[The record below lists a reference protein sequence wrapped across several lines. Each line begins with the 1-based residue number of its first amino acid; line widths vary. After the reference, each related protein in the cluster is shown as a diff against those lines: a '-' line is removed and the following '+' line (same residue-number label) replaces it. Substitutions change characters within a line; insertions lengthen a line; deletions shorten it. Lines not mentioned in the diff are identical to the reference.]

1 MIKMNV
7 IDIAILILLAFGAL
21 VGFKRGFTKELVSF
35 VGFIL
40 VAILSFALKDTVS
53 VWLYQVMPFFN
64 FGGIFKGV
72 TALNIIVYEVIAFL
86 VVFAILMIIFKLVL
100 FATGIIE
107 KIFDLTIVLG
117 IFSKFLGAIVG
128 VVEYF
133 VIIFIVLYVASL
145 PFFNFDILNESKLR
159 GPILNNTPILSGM
172 VDKSI
177 QVLNEFAELK
187 DKYETSGSANEFNR
201 EALDLFLEYKI
212 ISVENVELLVE
223 KDKLSIDRIDEL
235 LDKYRE
241 E

>member
-1 MIKMNV
+1 MNV

>member
-1 MIKMNV
+1 MNV

-223 KDKLSIDRIDEL
+223 RDKLSIDRIDEL

>member
-1 MIKMNV
+1 MNV
-7 IDIAILILLAFGAL
+7 IDIVILILLAFGAL

-40 VAILSFALKDTVS
+40 VVILSFALKDTVS

-64 FGGIFKGV
+64 FGGILKGV
-72 TALNIIVYEVIAFL
+72 TALNIILYEVIAFL

-128 VVEYF
+128 IVEYF

-159 GPILNNTPILSGM
+159 EPILNNTPILSGM

>member
-1 MIKMNV
+1 MNV

-40 VAILSFALKDTVS
+40 VVILSFALKDTVS

-177 QVLNEFAELK
+177 QALNEFAELK

>member
-1 MIKMNV
+1 MNV

-40 VAILSFALKDTVS
+40 VVILSFALKDTVS